1 MVVIIFLAILAIF
14 LILSRRKLGL
24 FSLAIFAGISL
35 NRFWNTEATNF
46 LVELSLN
53 IPRETLSGIV
63 GLVLILAPAFLVL
76 PKGGKQEKWTIGI
89 ISSLAAAI
97 FSVSVSISSFRT
109 IFILDDF
116 SKNIASLVES
126 NFSNIILAGVFF
138 SILGVLSFKIKK
150 PDENS

>member
-35 NRFWNTEATNF
+35 NRFWNTETTNF

-97 FSVSVSISSFRT
+97 FSVAVSISSFRT

-126 NFSNIILAGVFF
+126 NFSSIILAGVIF
-138 SILGVLSFKIKK
+138 SILGVLSFKFKK